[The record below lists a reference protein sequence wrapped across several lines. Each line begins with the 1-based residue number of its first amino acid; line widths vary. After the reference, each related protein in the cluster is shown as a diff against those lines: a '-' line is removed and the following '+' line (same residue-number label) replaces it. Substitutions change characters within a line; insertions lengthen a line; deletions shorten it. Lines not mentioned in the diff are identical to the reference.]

1 MAAKPRLTEEAAR
14 QLLVSAESSLD
25 GLTPECLR
33 AATDALNIFRGL
45 GSVGL
50 NGVHDSLH
58 VVVAFHRLKAA
69 VEQRKPEEALL
80 LASDELE
87 HFRADGDRRGEAS
100 MLLALAE
107 INMDRRGARK
117 RAEALEVALAALMTF
132 QEIRDQRLQALTYL
146 ILTNL
151 YSKMQMPDEAEHAA
165 QSALC
170 VFQAL
175 GDQMSQAKTFHG
187 LALTMASRHRYADA
201 AVHAEEACALFAKL
215 GDVKME
221 AAELVSIGQ
230 WQLAAGKPGRAAA
243 SAEQA
248 LLLFRQIGYG
258 KGWQAKALSVLC
270 QALAQS
276 GRSAAA
282 AKVAREQGGLFREE
296 RDLAGQVASQ
306 EIAAHAHLASKHPER
321 ALSELKDAQQLID
334 AKGDPS
340 QAKARLCRAEAASF
354 LAGGDIAE
362 AVRTLNRAVAM
373 AKDVKD
379 HAEEARAYRDLFDI
393 HLDCGRFSAAGEAAA
408 RERAVAEAAEDRIR
422 EAASCVRLAV
432 ALANGGDLVKSLA
445 LAEEACDLSEA
456 ARDRRGMA
464 RALHVLSSIQ
474 RLDGNMDAAL
484 EASEKRLKLARDL
497 GDLHLEA
504 AAMQEL
510 AGLHR
515 AEGNFSEAR
524 HLAMESRDLCR
535 QSGDRHGLVNALVAL
550 TELALTAESG
560 DLKQSLLHPSKEAVA
575 VAGKLGDGMLRAKAL
590 YWRAHALGAVGRH
603 PAARRIAHDAAEL
616 LTKLGDAEG
625 RVRCLFLVAELYAA
639 EGSKADALGVV
650 QEVRLL
656 AKSAGDA
663 EAEYEV
669 ALLEEEVSR
678 KESQPEPQATTPQPA
693 TEKPPEAAARE
704 VPVAK
709 TASLDPKEVLQQ
721 LLRLVKEVT
730 SSTDEIE
737 LDTQFVD
744 AGMDSLSGVTLV
756 TMMSREFGMSF
767 TPSTVFDY
775 PSVRTLRDHL
785 LPRAWLNLFVLPRDG
800 AMACNGTVHEPA
812 VQRVRG
818 SDLSTKL
825 FIEKCT
831 AAARPVILLDL
842 VPSWPAYS
850 QWRRPN
856 GEPNFAKLT
865 EDFQGVTGPVVDCGH
880 GYDIQSWD
888 VGDYFRWAAHAR
900 QEGDAL
906 YLKDWHLVNACRSL
920 GLQVPYEAPSYLA
933 APVHD
938 WLNLYMDKATGKD
951 DYRFAYVGVGGT
963 RTPLHHDVLFS
974 HSWSANICGRKHWI
988 FYPPEVSHKLLDSL
1002 GNTAESAQP
1011 QRRTSDWQQ
1020 YFPGLQEAWE
1030 RRLEAFQEEG
1040 ELMFVPSGWYHE
1052 VENLTMTISINHNW
1066 LNASNAPQV
1075 WHFLRSEWQSVREK
1089 IGDLQDT
1096 FDSEADFLEQC
1107 QVLMRANCG
1116 LDISDFGLHA
1126 FSPVVGWNC

>member
-45 GSVGL
+45 GSEGL
-50 NGVHDSLH
+50 NGVHDALR

-87 HFRADGDRRGEAS
+87 HCRADGDRRGEAS

-117 RAEALEVALAALMTF
+117 RAEALEAASAALVTF
-132 QEIRDQRLQALTYL
+132 QEIRDQRLQARTYL

-151 YSKMQMPDEAEHAA
+151 YSKMQMPDEAENAA

-175 GDQMSQAKTFHG
+175 GDQMNQAKAFHG

-201 AVHAEEACALFAKL
+201 AVHAEEARALFAQL

-230 WQLAAGKPGRAAA
+230 WQLAAGKPGRAVA

-248 LLLFRQIGYG
+248 LHLFREIGYG

-270 QALAQS
+270 QALAQC

-282 AKVAREQGGLFREE
+282 AKVAREQGGLFRDDG
-296 RDLAGQVASQ
+296 DLAGQVASQ
-306 EIAAHAHLASKHPER
+306 EIAAHAHLVSKHPER
-321 ALSELKDAQQLID
+321 ALRELQDAQQLID
-334 AKGDPS
+334 GKGDPS
-340 QAKARLCRAEAASF
+340 QARLCRGEAASF
-354 LAGGDIAE
+354 LAGGDVAE
-362 AVRTLNRAVAM
+362 AVRTLNRAVAI

-379 HAEEARAYRDLFDI
+379 HVEESRAHRDLFDI

-408 RERAVAEAAEDRIR
+408 RERAVAEAAEDRIG
-422 EAASCVRLAV
+422 EAASRVRLAV

-445 LAEEACDLSEA
+445 LVEEALELSEA
-456 ARDRRGMA
+456 ARDRRGKA
-464 RALHVLSSIQ
+464 RALHVLSTIQ

-484 EASEKRLKLARDL
+484 EASEQRLKLARDL
-497 GDLHLEA
+497 GDLQLEA

-535 QSGDRHGLVNALVAL
+535 KSGDRHGLVNALVSL
-550 TELALTAESG
+550 TELALAAETG
-560 DLKQSLLHPSKEAVA
+560 DVKQSLLNPSKEAVA
-575 VAGKLGDGMLRAKAL
+575 VAGKLGDGMLRARAL

-625 RVRCLFLVAELYAA
+625 RLRCLFLVAELYAA
-639 EGSKADALGVV
+639 EGLKADALGVV

-656 AKSAGDA
+656 AKSVRDT

-678 KESQPEPQATTPQPA
+678 KESQPEPQATHATPQAA
-693 TEKPPEAAARE
+693 TEKPPQAEARE
-704 VPVAK
+704 VPEVPVPK
-709 TASLDPKEVLQQ
+709 ETSLDPQEVLKQ
-721 LLRLVKEVT
+721 LLQLVKEVT

-767 TPSTVFDY
+767 PPSTVFDY
-775 PSVRTLRDHL
+775 PSVRALRDHL
-785 LPRAWLNLFVLPRDG
+785 LR
-800 AMACNGTVHEPA
+800 EPD
-812 VQRVRG
+812 RK
-818 SDLSTKL
+818 S
-825 FIEKCT
+825 
-831 AAARPVILLDL
+831 
-842 VPSWPAYS
+842 
-850 QWRRPN
+850 
-856 GEPNFAKLT
+856 
-865 EDFQGVTGPVVDCGH
+865 VV
-880 GYDIQSWD
+880 
-888 VGDYFRWAAHAR
+888 
-900 QEGDAL
+900 
-906 YLKDWHLVNACRSL
+906 
-920 GLQVPYEAPSYLA
+920 
-933 APVHD
+933 
-938 WLNLYMDKATGKD
+938 
-951 DYRFAYVGVGGT
+951 
-963 RTPLHHDVLFS
+963 
-974 HSWSANICGRKHWI
+974 
-988 FYPPEVSHKLLDSL
+988 
-1002 GNTAESAQP
+1002 
-1011 QRRTSDWQQ
+1011 
-1020 YFPGLQEAWE
+1020 
-1030 RRLEAFQEEG
+1030 
-1040 ELMFVPSGWYHE
+1040 
-1052 VENLTMTISINHNW
+1052 
-1066 LNASNAPQV
+1066 
-1075 WHFLRSEWQSVREK
+1075 
-1089 IGDLQDT
+1089 
-1096 FDSEADFLEQC
+1096 
-1107 QVLMRANCG
+1107 
-1116 LDISDFGLHA
+1116 
-1126 FSPVVGWNC
+1126 

>member
-1 MAAKPRLTEEAAR
+1 
-14 QLLVSAESSLD
+14 
-25 GLTPECLR
+25 
-33 AATDALNIFRGL
+33 
-45 GSVGL
+45 
-50 NGVHDSLH
+50 
-58 VVVAFHRLKAA
+58 
-69 VEQRKPEEALL
+69 
-80 LASDELE
+80 
-87 HFRADGDRRGEAS
+87 
-100 MLLALAE
+100 
-107 INMDRRGARK
+107 
-117 RAEALEVALAALMTF
+117 
-132 QEIRDQRLQALTYL
+132 
-146 ILTNL
+146 
-151 YSKMQMPDEAEHAA
+151 
-165 QSALC
+165 
-170 VFQAL
+170 
-175 GDQMSQAKTFHG
+175 
-187 LALTMASRHRYADA
+187 
-201 AVHAEEACALFAKL
+201 
-215 GDVKME
+215 
-221 AAELVSIGQ
+221 
-230 WQLAAGKPGRAAA
+230 
-243 SAEQA
+243 
-248 LLLFRQIGYG
+248 
-258 KGWQAKALSVLC
+258 
-270 QALAQS
+270 
-276 GRSAAA
+276 
-282 AKVAREQGGLFREE
+282 
-296 RDLAGQVASQ
+296 
-306 EIAAHAHLASKHPER
+306 
-321 ALSELKDAQQLID
+321 
-334 AKGDPS
+334 
-340 QAKARLCRAEAASF
+340 
-354 LAGGDIAE
+354 
-362 AVRTLNRAVAM
+362 M

-704 VPVAK
+704 VPEVPVAK

-785 LPRAWLNLFVLPRDG
+785 LREQQD
-800 AMACNGTVHEPA
+800 
-812 VQRVRG
+812 
-818 SDLSTKL
+818 
-825 FIEKCT
+825 
-831 AAARPVILLDL
+831 
-842 VPSWPAYS
+842 
-850 QWRRPN
+850 
-856 GEPNFAKLT
+856 
-865 EDFQGVTGPVVDCGH
+865 
-880 GYDIQSWD
+880 
-888 VGDYFRWAAHAR
+888 
-900 QEGDAL
+900 EG
-906 YLKDWHLVNACRSL
+906 
-920 GLQVPYEAPSYLA
+920 
-933 APVHD
+933 
-938 WLNLYMDKATGKD
+938 
-951 DYRFAYVGVGGT
+951 
-963 RTPLHHDVLFS
+963 
-974 HSWSANICGRKHWI
+974 
-988 FYPPEVSHKLLDSL
+988 
-1002 GNTAESAQP
+1002 
-1011 QRRTSDWQQ
+1011 
-1020 YFPGLQEAWE
+1020 
-1030 RRLEAFQEEG
+1030 
-1040 ELMFVPSGWYHE
+1040 
-1052 VENLTMTISINHNW
+1052 
-1066 LNASNAPQV
+1066 
-1075 WHFLRSEWQSVREK
+1075 
-1089 IGDLQDT
+1089 
-1096 FDSEADFLEQC
+1096 
-1107 QVLMRANCG
+1107 
-1116 LDISDFGLHA
+1116 
-1126 FSPVVGWNC
+1126 